1 MIPGGQPPQDQQ
13 PGSTPAGSTTPVSAQ
28 QGNARP
34 GGTPQAGPP
43 RQGPRPP
50 DSRPGIVIGRPLGI
64 PVYVSPYWF
73 LIAALF
79 VIFYA
84 SSLKGSVH
92 GSTMRYVVAAAFVVL
107 LYLSV
112 LIHELSHCVVARAF
126 GLPVRRILLYP
137 LGGFSEIEQEPQTPA
152 REFLVSGAGP
162 LLSLVLAAL
171 GYAIIVTLEPGGIPR
186 ILIDQLILANV
197 LVGVFNL
204 LPGLPLDGG
213 RMLRAGVWKLTGKAG
228 TGTIAAAWAGRAIAV
243 ALLAVPFAF
252 ILRNGI
258 SNGTDGTGHGF
269 IMANILWLSVIAAFM
284 WVGAGQSIRVT
295 RVRERLPGLQA
306 RRLARR
312 AIPIP
317 ASLPLAEAIR
327 RADAAQARALV
338 IVDHQDKPI
347 AIVNET
353 AVMATPPARR
363 PWMEAGAL
371 ARTLD
376 PSLVLSADL
385 SGMALLD
392 AIRRAP
398 ATEYLLVEPSGQV
411 YGVLAARDV
420 DHAFAGV

>member
-1 MIPGGQPPQDQQ
+1 MSPLPPGPRPGPPQPDPPQD
-13 PGSTPAGSTTPVSAQ
+13 
-28 QGNARP
+28 
-34 GGTPQAGPP
+34 
-43 RQGPRPP
+43 
-50 DSRPGIVIGRPLGI
+50 SRAGIVIGRPLGI

-84 SSLKGSVH
+84 SSLKGSVP
-92 GSTMRYVVAAAFVVL
+92 GSSTRYVVAAAFVIL

-112 LIHELSHCVVARAF
+112 LVHELSHCAVARAF

-162 LLSLVLAAL
+162 LLSLVLAAI
-171 GYAIIVTLEPGGIPR
+171 GYGIILVAAPGGIPR

-197 LVGVFNL
+197 LVGIFNL

-213 RMLRAGVWKLTGKAG
+213 RMLRAGVWKLTGKAA
-228 TGTIAAAWAGRAIAV
+228 TGTIAAAWAGRILAV
-243 ALLAVPFAF
+243 ALLAVPFGF
-252 ILRNGI
+252 ILNNG
-258 SNGTDGTGHGF
+258 SGSGADVVNV
-269 IMANILWLSVIAAFM
+269 LWLGVIAAFM

-327 RADAAQARALV
+327 RADAVQARALV
-338 IVDHQDKPI
+338 IVDHEDKPI

-353 AVMATPPARR
+353 AVMATPEQRR
-363 PWMEAGAL
+363 PWIEAGSL

-376 PSLVLSADL
+376 PSLVLPADL
-385 SGMALLD
+385 AGMALID
-392 AIRRAP
+392 AVRRSP
-398 ATEYLLVEPSGQV
+398 ASEYLLIEPSGQV
-411 YGVLAARDV
+411 FGVLATSDL
-420 DHAFAGV
+420 DHAFAGT